1 MPPGPAPAQDIARQI
16 LESACWARCTL
27 NAITACG
34 DGHDSLIGGDELSDG
49 ERDAL
54 LELCRQRLD
63 AFREQRGEE
72 VFAHRSRHRTPI
84 SGSVNY
90 RVHRCARGRCECC
103 GAHEH
108 QRALE
113 VDHIVPKNQGAS
125 DAISNLQ
132 ALCFRC
138 NAGKRDGCLPTQE
151 GAPTSAACRPATAT
165 A

>member
-1 MPPGPAPAQDIARQI
+1 MVGKV
-16 LESACWARCTL
+16 LTG
-27 NAITACG
+27 NGITAYG
-34 DGHDSLIGGDELSDG
+34 NGAYSLIGGDELSDA

-54 LELCRQRLD
+54 QQLCRQRLD
-63 AFREQRGEE
+63 AFREQRSEE
-72 VFAHRSRHRTPI
+72 VFAHRSRPRSPI
-84 SGSVNY
+84 SGSVKY
-90 RVHRCARGRCECC
+90 RVLTRARGRCECC

-113 VDHIVPKNQGAS
+113 VDHIIPKNQGGS

-165 A
+165 AKRAVWSARWRAAAGCC